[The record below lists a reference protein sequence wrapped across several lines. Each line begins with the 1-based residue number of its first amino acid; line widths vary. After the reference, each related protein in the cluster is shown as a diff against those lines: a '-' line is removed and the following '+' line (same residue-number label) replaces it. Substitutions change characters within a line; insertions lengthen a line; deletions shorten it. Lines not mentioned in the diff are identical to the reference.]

1 MADRFGCDLDA
12 VERTAKDLGTVAN
25 ELHNFGNRGD
35 EFAAALR
42 SDIIQRAIRDFE
54 KDSSDHRDKLV
65 KAVEAL
71 KQLLDGLVEGCRTVD
86 AELGKGLGEMDEAL
100 SGMSE
105 SKP

>member
-12 VERTAKDLGTVAN
+12 VERTATDLGRVAN

-35 EFAAALR
+35 EFAPALR
-42 SDIIQRAIRDFE
+42 SHIIQRAIRDFE

-71 KQLLDGLVEGCRTVD
+71 KQLLDGLVEGCKTVD
-86 AELGKGLGEMDEAL
+86 AELGKGLSEMDEAL
-100 SGMSE
+100 SGMTGPPS
-105 SKP
+105 